1 MATSAV
7 TRRFLTVW
15 SQAVAVLA
23 TAVMYVALAVAA
35 VLILHIALVVLDA
48 NGANPIVTAV
58 RRLADKLVGPFAQLF
73 TPQDA
78 KQQVAINYGL
88 AAAVYLA
95 AGGAVSSADRALLQ
109 RRRAQAVT
117 SANVIRLPS
126 GSVNSAL
133 RPTPGSTSIPS
144 AVRPRSASCARWP
157 SRSSTMS
164 VSRALPARSGSA
176 TR

>member
-1 MATSAV
+1 MRCGSCSATRGPWSSGCTSAMPTPTWPPRSPGPSSIPPRWRGRSSRRSRRA
-7 TRRFLTVW
+7 TRRSSPTRSAARSRRRLTVW

-48 NGANPIVTAV
+48 NGANPIVTTV

-95 AGGAVSSADRALLQ
+95 AGGAVSRG
-109 RRRAQAVT
+109 
-117 SANVIRLPS
+117 IRLL
-126 GSVNSAL
+126 G
-133 RPTPGSTSIPS
+133 G
-144 AVRPRSASCARWP
+144 
-157 SRSSTMS
+157 
-164 VSRALPARSGSA
+164 
-176 TR
+176 

>member
-7 TRRFLTVW
+7 TRRFVTVW

-95 AGGAVSSADRALLQ
+95 AGGAVSRG
-109 RRRAQAVT
+109 
-117 SANVIRLPS
+117 IRLL
-126 GSVNSAL
+126 GGRL
-133 RPTPGSTSIPS
+133 
-144 AVRPRSASCARWP
+144 VR
-157 SRSSTMS
+157 
-164 VSRALPARSGSA
+164 
-176 TR
+176 